1 MKKFFKKFLLALT
14 LCMAALTAS
23 AKDIDAVMK
32 ITVNAPGGWDFLKK
46 TFNVKKD
53 VEPKL
58 ADGYK
63 YEKPRSTYNPDE
75 FFMQE
80 RECDVKDSLE
90 YSTTPISYYFPI
102 ENKDAYYFIPSLARL
117 IVPKGTKYAYA
128 GSWIINIDPETLRIS
143 SIELVDE
150 FDQAKE
156 WFEKKYGTKK
166 QLVRAQIVQF
176 DEEEKKEK

>member
-14 LCMAALTAS
+14 LCMASLTVS

-46 TFNVKKD
+46 TFKEKKD
-53 VEPKL
+53 V
-58 ADGYK
+58 
-63 YEKPRSTYNPDE
+63 KPRLHDGHKSYYEPEE

-80 RECDVKDSLE
+80 RECEVKDSLE
-90 YSTTPISYYFPI
+90 YSTTPTCYYYPIKNEDGFYFFPSF
-102 ENKDAYYFIPSLARL
+102 AQL

-128 GSWIINIDPETLRIS
+128 GSWVINIDPETLRIS

-150 FDQAKE
+150 YDQAKE
-156 WFEKKYGTKK
+156 WFQKKYGTKK

>member
-1 MKKFFKKFLLALT
+1 MKKFLIILS

-23 AKDIDAVMK
+23 AKGIDVVMK

-46 TFNVKKD
+46 TFNEKND
-53 VEPKL
+53 VAPKM
-58 ADGYK
+58 ADEYN
-63 YEKPRSTYNPDE
+63 RSIPLDD
-75 FFMQE
+75 FFKQR
-80 RECDVKDSLE
+80 RECEVKDSLV
-90 YSTTPISYYFPI
+90 YSTTPTCYYYPIKNEDAFYYFSS
-102 ENKDAYYFIPSLARL
+102 FARL
-117 IVPKGTKYAYA
+117 IVPKDTKYAYA
-128 GSWIINIDPETLRIS
+128 GSWVINIDPETLRIS

-150 FDQAKE
+150 YDQAKE

>member
-1 MKKFFKKFLLALT
+1 MKKFLIILS

-23 AKDIDAVMK
+23 AKTIDVVMK

-46 TFNVKKD
+46 TFNEKND
-53 VEPKL
+53 VTPKL
-58 ADGYK
+58 ADGYNR
-63 YEKPRSTYNPDE
+63 PIPLDD
-75 FFMQE
+75 FFMRW
-80 RECDVKDSLE
+80 RECEVKDSLV
-90 YSTTPISYYFPI
+90 YSTTQTGYYYPIKNEDAFYYFPS
-102 ENKDAYYFIPSLARL
+102 FARL

-128 GSWIINIDPETLRIS
+128 GSWVINIDPETLRIS

-150 FDQAKE
+150 YDQAKE
-156 WFEKKYGTKK
+156 WFAKKHGTKK

>member
-1 MKKFFKKFLLALT
+1 MKKFLIILS

-46 TFNVKKD
+46 TFKEKKD
-53 VEPKL
+53 VKPRL
-58 ADGYK
+58 YSYRDTFK
-63 YEKPRSTYNPDE
+63 YEPEE
-75 FFMQE
+75 FFMQKRKYDE
-80 RECDVKDSLE
+80 KDSLE
-90 YSTTPISYYFPI
+90 YSTTPICTYYPIKNKDAFYYFPSF
-102 ENKDAYYFIPSLARL
+102 AQL

-156 WFEKKYGTKK
+156 WFAKKYGTKD